1 MLKTP
6 EPNTPAPM
14 LGFTRFAELWNGR
27 LAMIG
32 FVAAIVVES
41 ITGQGILGQL
51 GIL

>member
-1 MLKTP
+1 MLETP
-6 EPNTPAPM
+6 EPKKPVPAI
-14 LGFTRFAELWNGR
+14 GFTRFAELWNGR